1 MEYEDPKNPNDYMS
15 TNGCTLEVV
24 DKKEVLIELD
34 FYNITLNSK
43 ACFIIDVK
51 NILDGIHYTYICAYK
66 IYSFL
71 HTTYLNN

>member
-43 ACFIIDVK
+43 AFF
-51 NILDGIHYTYICAYK
+51 YY
-66 IYSFL
+66 
-71 HTTYLNN
+71 

>member
-1 MEYEDPKNPNDYMS
+1 MS

-43 ACFIIDVK
+43 ASFILDVT
-51 NILDGIHYTYICAYK
+51 NILYGIPERVKKLHEQRLWLYTYEY
-66 IYSFL
+66 
-71 HTTYLNN
+71 HEEDNNFDDESD